1 MRVPRT
7 EVELIQCRGGIDL
20 ASTTLK
26 IAPGFA
32 LDLHNFEPE
41 LEGGY
46 RRINGYERGDGRK
59 APSTAVYYTVV
70 VADSSAIEVDDTLTG
85 DTSGATSKVVIK
97 DDDTN
102 TLGVTN
108 LSGNYTLSEAA
119 NGTTITATENQTG
132 QVDPDISDTWQ
143 LAAADYYR
151 DLIQPVS
158 GTGDVLGA
166 VQYGGKWYAWRQS
179 GSVAKMYESSASGWV
194 EVALYR
200 RLFFDGGV
208 LAEGD
213 IVAGTAITGAT
224 SAATATVKAIVKNA
238 GSYGTDASGYLV
250 VDVTSGAFQDDEDIE
265 VSAVT
270 KAVADGVDEAISF
283 TVGGQFEF
291 IVHNFYGSSGTTY
304 LYGADGVSPAFQ
316 FDGTLVVP
324 IYFPAPDK
332 DASWNTPKYI
342 RAHRT
347 HLFLSFPGGQLAHS
361 GIGEPLVFSALLGA
375 ADFGLGDECTGMAPR
390 SGEVLAVYTKSR
402 TYGLYGYSAADWTLQ
417 VISENFGA
425 KDRTVQAIGTVYA
438 LDAKGIAPLER
449 VQAYGDFESSTV
461 TRMVKPI
468 IDTFKNVVVAS
479 VTLKERNQYRLF
491 FNDGTALIM
500 GDDQYLGESLP
511 AFTKIRY
518 PDAPTCISSTE
529 DSSGDEVILFGDS
542 EGYVYQAEKGWDF
555 DGKTI
560 EWVYRTPYFNLKTP
574 HLLKSYRKL
583 FVDCTADRPFT
594 MLTTF
599 TLSFGDDANT
609 PNNGLSMDFT
619 GSGGGYW
626 DIDNWDEMYWDA
638 EVYASRGIDLAG
650 TGKNIQFVF
659 YGNSAIIRPFV
670 VQSLELHY
678 HTRRLKRTK

>member
-324 IYFPAPDK
+324 IYSRRRTRMPAG
-332 DASWNTPKYI
+332 T
-342 RAHRT
+342 
-347 HLFLSFPGGQLAHS
+347 
-361 GIGEPLVFSALLGA
+361 
-375 ADFGLGDECTGMAPR
+375 PR
-390 SGEVLAVYTKSR
+390 SISVLTGPTCSCRSLAGSWRIAVSESR
-402 TYGLYGYSAADWTLQ
+402 WCSAPCSVPQ
-417 VISENFGA
+417 ISASATN
-425 KDRTVQAIGTVYA
+425 
-438 LDAKGIAPLER
+438 APAWPPAR
-449 VQAYGDFESSTV
+449 VRFWRSTP
-461 TRMVKPI
+461 R
-468 IDTFKNVVVAS
+468 A
-479 VTLKERNQYRLF
+479 
-491 FNDGTALIM
+491 
-500 GDDQYLGESLP
+500 
-511 AFTKIRY
+511 
-518 PDAPTCISSTE
+518 APTAST
-529 DSSGDEVILFGDS
+529 D
-542 EGYVYQAEKGWDF
+542 
-555 DGKTI
+555 
-560 EWVYRTPYFNLKTP
+560 
-574 HLLKSYRKL
+574 
-583 FVDCTADRPFT
+583 TARP
-594 MLTTF
+594 
-599 TLSFGDDANT
+599 
-609 PNNGLSMDFT
+609 T
-619 GSGGGYW
+619 GPC
-626 DIDNWDEMYWDA
+626 
-638 EVYASRGIDLAG
+638 R
-650 TGKNIQFVF
+650 
-659 YGNSAIIRPFV
+659 
-670 VQSLELHY
+670 
-678 HTRRLKRTK
+678 